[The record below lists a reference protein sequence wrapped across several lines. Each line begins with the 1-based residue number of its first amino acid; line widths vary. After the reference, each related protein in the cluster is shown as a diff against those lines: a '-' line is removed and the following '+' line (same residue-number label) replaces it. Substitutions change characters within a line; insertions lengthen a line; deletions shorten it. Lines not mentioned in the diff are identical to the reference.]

1 MSKIIDKKTKSSAL
15 NRKNRIISSIII
27 SCYLIQSSFI
37 NLGCYSY
44 VTVKNEDINNVE
56 SIKSNERIKFVLK
69 DHLEIEALTSKCFLI
84 KKDSNLLYCKG
95 LVYDSTEV
103 RPSEFEGF
111 IKAEQIDSTRYIEGG
126 SIPHWLYW
134 LNNRK
139 MLRLDVLNVCDLR
152 KINNNRAWFIID
164 IHNTYRV
171 IYLNDIYQIQTPKI
185 NWAITS
191 LFIIGSVV
199 LIFMIAAAAG
209 AGANAI
215 GNISLGGTW

>member
-1 MSKIIDKKTKSSAL
+1 M
-15 NRKNRIISSIII
+15 N
-27 SCYLIQSSFI
+27 QS
-37 NLGCYSY
+37 
-44 VTVKNEDINNVE
+44 
-56 SIKSNERIKFVLK
+56 
-69 DHLEIEALTSKCFLI
+69 EIETLSSNCFLI
-84 KKDSNLLYCKG
+84 EKDSNLIYCKG

-103 RPSEFEGF
+103 QPSDFEGF
-111 IKAEQIDSTRYIEGG
+111 IKTEQIDSTRYVESG

-134 LNNRK
+134 LNNKK

-164 IHNTYRV
+164 RNNTYRV

-215 GNISLGGTW
+215 GNINLGGTW